1 MGAPQFSAG
10 LLFFHA
16 LLILLS
22 GIIKIMENMYESR
35 VSRAKDQ
42 NDAD

>member
-1 MGAPQFSAG
+1 MGALQFTAG

-16 LLILLS
+16 LLILFS
-22 GIIKIMENMYESR
+22 GVIKIMERLYESGAR
-35 VSRAKDQ
+35 HAKDQ